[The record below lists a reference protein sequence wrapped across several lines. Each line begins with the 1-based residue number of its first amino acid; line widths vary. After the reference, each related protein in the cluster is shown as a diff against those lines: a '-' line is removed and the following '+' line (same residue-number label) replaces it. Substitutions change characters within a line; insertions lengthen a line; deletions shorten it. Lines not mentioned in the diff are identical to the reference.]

1 MSVIKHFA
9 GANPQKKKGFPKRQK
24 VTPKYPGR
32 GSVKLPD
39 KKPMPRK
46 PLPMPYYP
54 ETSSNKRPDVYAPG
68 RPSHEEFRNKLI
80 DAYPGGTHQN
90 TLYTNKK
97 QVKVTEGMKNLI
109 ASEIKAWEDRNRS
122 NNKTKLNP

>member
-1 MSVIKHFA
+1 MAKTTKHFA
-9 GANPQKKKGFPKRQK
+9 GANPIGKKRFPRRQK
-24 VTPKYPGR
+24 ATPKYPGR
-32 GSVKLPD
+32 GKGSVKLPD
-39 KKPMPRK
+39 KKPMP
-46 PLPMPYYP
+46 YYP
-54 ETSSNKRPDVYAPG
+54 ETDSNKRPGVHAPN
-68 RPSHEEFRNKLI
+68 RPSYKEFRNKLI